1 MANILRKILPTANER
16 TLRKLWPIVEKVN
29 EEFEKLKSLTDD
41 QLRKKTEEF
50 RTRYKEGESLDD
62 LMVEAYAVVKEAAR
76 RLVGKKW
83 QVTGQMWEWNM
94 VHYDVQILGAIVLH
108 QGKIAEMATA
118 EGKTLVATMPLY
130 LNALT
135 GRNVHLVLSLIHI
148 SEPTRPY

>member
-16 TLRKLWPIVEKVN
+16 TLRKLWPIVEEVN
-29 EEFEKLKSLTDD
+29 REFDKLKSLTDD

-108 QGKIAEMATA
+108 QGKIAEMATG
-118 EGKTLVATMPLY
+118 EGKTLVATMPL
-130 LNALT
+130 
-135 GRNVHLVLSLIHI
+135 
-148 SEPTRPY
+148 